1 MSSAKVAAACVLAAV
16 SLAACGSTA
25 KPVAGTP
32 QAATKAKH
40 HVYNPG
46 RVHIKCLRHKHIPV
60 RSETLDGLPS
70 FQVGTRPSGPT
81 VEFMAT
87 PGAAQNEQIQG
98 RAQGA
103 EVIGAALVYPNQ
115 ASDALLSKVETCV
128 AKGVSG

>member
-1 MSSAKVAAACVLAAV
+1 MSSAKVAAACALAAM
-16 SLAACGSTA
+16 SLAACGSSA

-32 QAATKAKH
+32 QATTKSKH
-40 HVYNPG
+40 HVYNPR
-46 RVHIKCLRHKHIPV
+46 RVHIECLRHKHIPV
-60 RSETLDGLPS
+60 HSETLGGLPS

-87 PGAAQNEQIQG
+87 PGAAQNQQIQG
-98 RAQGA
+98 HAQGA

-115 ASDALLSKVETCV
+115 ASDELLSKVETCI